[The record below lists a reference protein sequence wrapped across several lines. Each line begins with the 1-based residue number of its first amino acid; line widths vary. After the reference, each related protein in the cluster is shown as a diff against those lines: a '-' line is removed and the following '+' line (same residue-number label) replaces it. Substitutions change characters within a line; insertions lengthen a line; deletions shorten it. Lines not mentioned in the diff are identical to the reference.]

1 MKQQL
6 RRMQEA
12 INLIRSASDEEL
24 HEILISIG
32 ARSTKPNAVSERIK
46 IHVSRAIV
54 DDVLPH
60 GKCNTFGFTEHEG
73 GRIQTQT
80 LTVARYGCGAAS
92 STFHNIVVSG
102 ELVA

>member
-54 DDVLPH
+54 DVLPH
-60 GKCNTFGFTEHEG
+60 GKRNTFGFEVQPVLPLE
-73 GRIQTQT
+73 
-80 LTVARYGCGAAS
+80 
-92 STFHNIVVSG
+92 VS
-102 ELVA
+102 